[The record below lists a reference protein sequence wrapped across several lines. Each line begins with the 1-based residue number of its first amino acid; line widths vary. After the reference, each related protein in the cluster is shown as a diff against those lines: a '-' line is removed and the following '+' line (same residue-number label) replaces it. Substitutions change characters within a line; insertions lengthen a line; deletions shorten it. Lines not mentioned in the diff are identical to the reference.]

1 MYYLEHV
8 VCAKFFK
15 FAITLKYIYRKS
27 VYDIKT
33 NEKIN
38 YYIPSNI
45 SVSVRSVKH
54 QCFFFLIY
62 KYNSACIPM

>member
-45 SVSVRSVKH
+45 SKCALCETPVV
-54 QCFFFLIY
+54 FFPDIQV
-62 KYNSACIPM
+62 